1 MDLTISL
8 IVSNIMFITFILII
22 MFLDKEG
29 IGVALKL
36 RFMRGYVG
44 IMILGKD
51 KRLYL
56 DAVKISSKDKDTEL
70 IEVRK
75 FPYVFDYDKILL
87 FKNKPFLIYKEG
99 GAQPLEIK
107 GKGDLG
113 YGNLTPELL
122 TNIIAIARASGQIPK
137 EIDKRMEDLERI
149 AIFVG
154 ALASVGAIICVMFFI
169 KPEIE
174 KILPVLSEIATS
186 VASIVVP
193 AV

>member
-1 MDLTISL
+1 MDLLVSSIIS
-8 IVSNIMFITFILII
+8 NFIFIIFILL
-22 MFLDKEG
+22 MLVLDKEG
-29 IGVALKL
+29 ISVALKL
-36 RFMRGYVG
+36 RFLRGYVG

-51 KRLYL
+51 KRLYV

-99 GAQPLEIK
+99 GAQPLVIK

-137 EIDKRMEDLERI
+137 EFDKRMEDLERL
-149 AIFVG
+149 AIFIG
-154 ALASVGAIICVMFFI
+154 ALASAGAVIYMIFFI
-169 KPEIE
+169 SPNFE
-174 KILPVLSEIATS
+174 KILTALGGLATTIGSMATS
-186 VASIVVP
+186 VV
-193 AV
+193 